1 MIQHL
6 ENGWMKKTSGS
17 KKSGWQKKMTN
28 PVRCI
33 LLLIIVIDL
42 ALYFEDP
49 VR

>member
-1 MIQHL
+1 MDEKNQWL
-6 ENGWMKKTSGS
+6 KKEWLA
-17 KKSGWQKKMTN
+17 KEMTN

>member
-1 MIQHL
+1 MDEKNQWL
-6 ENGWMKKTSGS
+6 KKE
-17 KKSGWQKKMTN
+17 WLAKKMTN

-33 LLLIIVIDL
+33 LLLIIFIDL